1 MGEFDD
7 AFGTLLIG
15 SWLAFLVSGAAIPE
29 VIRYF
34 RKHPDDSAQRKGFV
48 SLCILMCLVALAGDC
63 SEAYLLTVTFWVPDE
78 FAALARASISLYVLG
93 NGMIGVLVDSFL
105 ISRFYAL
112 NLWVTC
118 GLSLIVLAAF
128 GSSIAVTIALQTSD
142 AVATG
147 RHKVHTTAIIWLVC
161 EAAADVGVAAALIW
175 KLRTMRTSFEKTNT
189 LIHRLVLGAIQTG
202 AVTSLLAIL
211 VVITFVHN
219 PTSNVETGIVYL
231 TAPCYLHTLL
241 YNVNLRHRSRSHSAG
256 GTRIASSG
264 SRSNNNHIGIHVH
277 RTAVLTVDGEPHEL
291 GHTHTAS
298 KMGVGLG
305 DTVRPGIA
313 DESGFL
319 RHKS

>member
-15 SWLAFLVSGAAIPE
+15 SWLAFLVAGAAIPQA
-29 VIRYF
+29 IRYF
-34 RKHPDDSAQRKGFV
+34 RKHPDDSAQQKGFV
-48 SLCILMCLVALAGDC
+48 SLCILVCVVALVGDC
-63 SEAYLLTVTFWVPDE
+63 SEAYLLTVTFWGNVE
-78 FAALARASISLYVLG
+78 AVQQSISLYVLG

-112 NLWVTC
+112 SRNLWMTC

-142 AVATG
+142 VVTG
-147 RHKVHTTAIIWLVC
+147 RHRVHTTAIIWLVC
-161 EAAADVGVAAALIW
+161 EAAADVTVAAALIW
-175 KLRTMRTSFEKTNT
+175 KFRTMRTSFEKTNT
-189 LIHRLVLGAIQTG
+189 LLHRLVLGAIQTG

-241 YNVNLRHRSRSHSAG
+241 YNVNLRGSGDRSRSG
-256 GTRIASSG
+256 MRITSSG
-264 SRSNNNHIGIHVH
+264 SRSNNNHFAMDGIQIH
-277 RTAVLTVDGEPHEL
+277 RTAVLTVDGEREIA
-291 GHTHTAS
+291 HTAS
-298 KMGVGLG
+298 KVALRI
-305 DTVRPGIA
+305 VV
-313 DESGFL
+313 DERLRRQRQAYDSG
-319 RHKS
+319 

>member
-1 MGEFDD
+1 MGEVDD

-15 SWLAFLVSGAAIPE
+15 SWLAVLVAGAAIPE
-29 VIRYF
+29 TIRYF
-34 RKHPDDSAQRKGFV
+34 RKHPEDSAQRKGFV
-48 SLCILMCLVALAGDC
+48 ILCILVCLVALAGDC
-63 SEAYLLTVTFWVPDE
+63 SEAYLLTVTFWGNAEAVQQSHWP
-78 FAALARASISLYVLG
+78 ISLYVLG

-112 NLWVTC
+112 SRDLWMTC
-118 GLSLIVLAAF
+118 GLSLIVLAAC
-128 GSSIAVTIALQTSD
+128 GSSIAVTIALQTSN

-147 RHKVHTTAIIWLVC
+147 RHRVHTTAIIWLVC

-189 LIHRLVLGAIQTG
+189 LIHRLVVGAIQTG

-241 YNVNLRHRSRSHSAG
+241 YNVNLRGRGRSRS
-256 GTRIASSG
+256 GTRITTSG
-264 SRSNNNHIGIHVH
+264 SRSNNNNNHIFMDGIHVH
-277 RTAVLTVDGEPHEL
+277 RSAVLTVDGEPRET
-291 GHTHTAS
+291 GNTAS
-298 KMGVGLG
+298 KVSPSRMIP
-305 DTVRPGIA
+305 R
-313 DESGFL
+313 L
-319 RHKS
+319 R